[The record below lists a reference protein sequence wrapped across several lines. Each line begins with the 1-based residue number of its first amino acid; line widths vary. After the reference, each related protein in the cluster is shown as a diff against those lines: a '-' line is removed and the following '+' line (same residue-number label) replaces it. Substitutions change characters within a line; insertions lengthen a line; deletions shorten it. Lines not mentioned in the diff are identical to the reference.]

1 VGEVDLKV
9 EGEHVSFASLEWQQ
23 VRGKSPEVFGSYDD
37 VVEERDET
45 HGLNG
50 FFLFSTPSHVRD
62 RPPTFHTSASGVETH
77 RSI

>member
-45 HGLNG
+45 LGLKG
-50 FFLFSTPSHVRD
+50 FFLSSTPDPRTRPTPHVPHICQR
-62 RPPTFHTSASGVETH
+62 G
-77 RSI
+77 

>member
-1 VGEVDLKV
+1 MGEVDLKV

-37 VVEERDET
+37 VEERDET
-45 HGLNG
+45 LGLKG
-50 FFLFSTPSHVRD
+50 FSLFSTPSHVQD

-77 RSI
+77 LSI

>member
-1 VGEVDLKV
+1 MGEVDLKV
-9 EGEHVSFASLEWQQ
+9 EGEHVSFGREWQQ

-37 VVEERDET
+37 VEERDET
-45 HGLNG
+45 LGLKG
-50 FFLFSTPSHVRD
+50 FSLFSTPSHVRD